1 VSGLP
6 AGGLE
11 CCLLAGARLH
21 TTRGCAAR
29 PTCTSPSA
37 AWALLCWRCA
47 RASAQHAG
55 ASAVFKTQGSS
66 TSAARLSGC
75 CPSNAQSHALH
86 LVERRARLVLPAGMP
101 CRYGPFCALSAAPMC
116 CCWCSCCGERDI
128 RVWQRRYCPSQPG
141 AGCCVRSPA
150 AVACATDATR
160 RSCILL
166 TRAWSVAAALGC
178 SRTAAA
184 RPWPPCQRIGPLA
197 RLRPFARSRRCAALC
212 SARPWRPR
220 AGREPSSGGASARRP
235 RVTRSVLHRSPARAG
250 AVGSACAGCGVR
262 RLGGRPGACC
272 TAGVGR
278 CQRGRS
284 NGFRVAAGLRP
295 GGMHCAAAPV
305 APSTQPVTLAPP
317 LPCCS
322 PTMHPRCYISSSEE
336 PGRVQHSNREGR

>member
-1 VSGLP
+1 M
-6 AGGLE
+6 
-11 CCLLAGARLH
+11 
-21 TTRGCAAR
+21 
-29 PTCTSPSA
+29 
-37 AWALLCWRCA
+37 CWRCA

-184 RPWPPCQRIGPLA
+184 RSWPPCQRSGPLA
-197 RLRPFARSRRCAALC
+197 RLRHFAWSRRCAALC
-212 SARPWRPR
+212 PARPRRPRRRPR
-220 AGREPSSGGASARRP
+220 AVQWRRQRTPSAGHPQRPPPLAGARR
-235 RVTRSVLHRSPARAG
+235 RRRQRL
-250 AVGSACAGCGVR
+250 R
-262 RLGGRPGACC
+262 RLRGAQ
-272 TAGVGR
+272 AR
-278 CQRGRS
+278 WPPRS
-284 NGFRVAAGLRP
+284 ML
-295 GGMHCAAAPV
+295 HCRRWSLPTRA
-305 APSTQPVTLAPP
+305 LER
-317 LPCCS
+317 LPCRGGTASWWHALCRRTGS
-322 PTMHPRCYISSSEE
+322 PLNAACDSGAPTALL
-336 PGRVQHSNREGR
+336 